1 MKDVTPQEA
10 WSGIKPSVKHF
21 RVWGSLAHAHIPD
34 EKRGKLVDK
43 SLTCVMFGFSDE
55 SKGYMLYNPTT
66 KKITVSKD
74 VVLEETKG
82 WNWEEDQ
89 DNSEVELTWNDDDH
103 IWEESDSEGEE
114 GREQANEE
122 EQPAEFTE
130 AAKQPGRTRE
140 GRVVRPPRY
149 LNDYITGN
157 ESDEDEDVVNMVEVN
172 SSDPVSFEEAEKSL
186 KWREAMN
193 EKIRAI
199 ERNETWELTEL
210 PRGAKCIGV
219 KWIYKTKLNEVGE
232 ASKYKARI
240 VAKGYSQEHGID
252 YTEIY
257 APVARMDTIR
267 TIIATA
273 ARKAWDIYQLDV
285 KSAFLHG
292 ILEEVVYI
300 QQLKGYVIRGEED
313 KVYRLHKAL
322 YGLKQ
327 APRAWFSR
335 IKEYFAKEGFEKSEN
350 EETFFTKTNKHGN
363 SLYVSVYVDDL
374 IYTGGD
380 MEMIEEFKHSMKKEF
395 DMTDLSKMRYFLG
408 IEVLETSFGIHI
420 SQA

>member
-1 MKDVTPQEA
+1 M
-10 WSGIKPSVKHF
+10 
-21 RVWGSLAHAHIPD
+21 
-34 EKRGKLVDK
+34 
-43 SLTCVMFGFSDE
+43 
-55 SKGYMLYNPTT
+55 
-66 KKITVSKD
+66 
-74 VVLEETKG
+74 
-82 WNWEEDQ
+82 
-89 DNSEVELTWNDDDH
+89 
-103 IWEESDSEGEE
+103 
-114 GREQANEE
+114 
-122 EQPAEFTE
+122 
-130 AAKQPGRTRE
+130 
-140 GRVVRPPRY
+140 
-149 LNDYITGN
+149 
-157 ESDEDEDVVNMVEVN
+157 
-172 SSDPVSFEEAEKSL
+172 
-186 KWREAMN
+186 
-193 EKIRAI
+193 
-199 ERNETWELTEL
+199 
-210 PRGAKCIGV
+210 
-219 KWIYKTKLNEVGE
+219 
-232 ASKYKARI
+232 
-240 VAKGYSQEHGID
+240 AKGYSQEHGID
-252 YTEIY
+252 YTEVY

-374 IYTGGD
+374 IYTRGY